1 VETRRI
7 QSAALRGLA
16 HPLRVQLYDLLAA
29 EGPSTATALGRRVG
43 ESSGVTSYHLR
54 QLERHG
60 FVEED
65 PSRGNRRE
73 RWWRAV
79 SGSTALRGEDFTGD
93 PAMSEAFRL
102 VDHEWQR
109 ARDRRRHEWLA
120 TRESWPLEWR
130 RAADQSVSQLGLT
143 VAEAAELSAEL
154 LQVVLRWSE
163 RVADRT
169 EENAPEGTRRVEV
182 QVSVFPHGEPPDP
195 RP

>member
-1 VETRRI
+1 MDTRRI
-7 QSAALRGLA
+7 EAAALRGLA

-29 EGPSTATALGRRVG
+29 EGPSTATALGRQVG

-65 PSRGNRRE
+65 PGRGNRRE
-73 RWWRAV
+73 RWWRV
-79 SGSTALRGEDFTGD
+79 VTGSTALRGEDFAGD

-109 ARDRRRHEWLA
+109 ARDRRRHAWLV

-143 VAEAAELSAEL
+143 VSEAAELSAEL
-154 LQVVLRWSE
+154 QQVMLRWSE
-163 RVADRT
+163 RTADRT
-169 EENAPEGTRRVEV
+169 EADAPEGTRRVEV
-182 QVSVFPHGEPPDP
+182 QVSVFPHGEPPSEQP
-195 RP
+195 